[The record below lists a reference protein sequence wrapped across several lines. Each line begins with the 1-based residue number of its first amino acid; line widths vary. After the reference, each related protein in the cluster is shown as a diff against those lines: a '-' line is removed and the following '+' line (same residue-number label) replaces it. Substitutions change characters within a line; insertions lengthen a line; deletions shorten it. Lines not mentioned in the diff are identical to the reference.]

1 MLKNYILRTYVVF
14 ISLAFSCQDD
24 DSYVPLEDDDPVPES
39 PVNFDIN
46 LVPYQ
51 TLSEYNFYDGTIS
64 DLNPVYGVLPYDLI
78 SPLFSDYAKKKR
90 FIWMPDGVSAGYVS
104 DYSGLDFPTGTVLIK
119 NFYYN
124 NVQPNNQ
131 KKIIETRLMIKKDEG
146 WTFANYK
153 WNDEQTEATFT
164 TDEHELDLDWVEN
177 GETKNVRYRI
187 PSFAECFTCHN
198 KYDVPLP
205 IGPKPQNLNRSF
217 EYTTGSKNQL
227 TKWVEMGYL
236 NNNYPSNIDTTV
248 GWDDESKSLELR
260 ARSYLDINCAHCHSE
275 QSYCEYAQVRFEYEK
290 TTNPINLGICVDG
303 TFIFDNSIT
312 QIVAPGNHERSI
324 IYNRINTTDG
334 AIRMPLLSRTL
345 IHEEGVQLIENWIN
359 SLDYICD

>member
-104 DYSGLDFPTGTVLIK
+104 DYSGLDFHTGTVLIK

-236 NNNYPSNIDTTV
+236 NNNYP
-248 GWDDESKSLELR
+248 
-260 ARSYLDINCAHCHSE
+260 
-275 QSYCEYAQVRFEYEK
+275 
-290 TTNPINLGICVDG
+290 
-303 TFIFDNSIT
+303 
-312 QIVAPGNHERSI
+312 
-324 IYNRINTTDG
+324 
-334 AIRMPLLSRTL
+334 
-345 IHEEGVQLIENWIN
+345 
-359 SLDYICD
+359 